1 MNEKVNYSGF
11 VDLINRHDLCERSLE
26 NGMTPLMQTELKTH
40 RDGNGP
46 TIEKAIETTSE

>member
-26 NGMTPLMQTELKTH
+26 NSMTPLMQTELQTH
-40 RDGNGP
+40 SDPNGP
-46 TIEKAIETTSE
+46 TMEKAIEATSD